1 MGWSPYDVPDP
12 VVTGDCYYCRK
23 TTEATTEDDSI
34 CGECELPFTDD
45 DPDVIIE
52 FLIEENDK
60 KEKRLNEWW
69 SKRLEE
75 CRAEYETKIELA
87 VLESKLEKFGEDIKA
102 EMERIANL
110 PKIRGKK

>member
-12 VVTGDCYYCRK
+12 VATGDCYHCDK

-34 CGECELPFTDD
+34 CGECELIYTDD
-45 DPDVIIE
+45 PNEIIE

-60 KEKRLNEWW
+60 KEKRL
-69 SKRLEE
+69 LERIAQLE
-75 CRAEYETKIELA
+75 SELKLA
-87 VLESKLEKFGEDIKA
+87 VLKEKLDRFGEDIKA

-110 PKIRGKK
+110 PKIGGKK